1 MLLQCTAGFV
11 NHHAT
16 AISFAI
22 TTGAA
27 QAIIDGVSRMETR
40 RAGGAGRSPA
50 NGAES

>member
-1 MLLQCTAGFV
+1 M

-27 QAIIDGVSRMETR
+27 QAIIDGVSQLETR
-40 RAGGAGRSPA
+40 RAGSVGRSPA
-50 NGAES
+50 SSVGS